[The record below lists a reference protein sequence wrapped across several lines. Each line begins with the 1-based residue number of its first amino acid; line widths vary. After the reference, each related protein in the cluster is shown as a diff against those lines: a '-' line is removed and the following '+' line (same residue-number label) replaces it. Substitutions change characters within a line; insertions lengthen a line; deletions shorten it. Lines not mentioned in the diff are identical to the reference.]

1 MTDIHP
7 GAYVDPKARIGRNVR
22 IGPNSFVGPSVT
34 LGDDCC
40 VHNNVTIT
48 GHTTIGSKCEFF
60 PGCVIGAEPQDLK
73 FHGETTELVIG
84 DDNVFRELTTAHP
97 GTEAGG
103 GVTRVGHHNRFL
115 VGVHIAHDVTIED
128 NCVLANNVQL
138 GGHVHVESYATF
150 GGVAGVHHFVTIG
163 RYAFVAA
170 LARIAT
176 DVPPFMI
183 MQGYESKVRGVNTKA
198 LARWGFSPERIA
210 ALKRAYIDLY
220 TDRSRF
226 GGPILHRLTAMES
239 DGRITDDV
247 RYLILSV
254 RRTAVDGHLG
264 RYLESNRPEA
274 TRRRAGFYDEQLYG
288 ERHRG

>member
-1 MTDIHP
+1 MNAIHP
-7 GAYVDPKARIGRNVR
+7 SAYVDPKSEVGDDVR
-22 IGPNSFVGPSVT
+22 IGPNCYVGSSVR
-34 LGDDCC
+34 LGDGCRL
-40 VHNNVTIT
+40 HNNVTLT
-48 GHTTIGSKCEFF
+48 GYTRVGPRCEFF

-73 FHGETTELVIG
+73 YHGEPSELIIG
-84 DDNVFRELTTAHP
+84 SDNVFRELTTAHP

-103 GVTRVGHHNRFL
+103 GVTTIGDHNRFL
-115 VGVHIAHDVTIED
+115 VGVHIAHDVLIED

-163 RYAFVAA
+163 RYSFVAA

-183 MQGYESKVRGVNTKA
+183 MQGYESRVRGVNTKA

-210 ALKRAYIDLY
+210 ALKRAYLDLY

-226 GGPILHRLTAMES
+226 GGPVVHRLTAMES
-239 DGRITDDV
+239 DGQLTDDV
-247 RYLILSV
+247 RHLILSV
-254 RRTAVDGHLG
+254 RRTAIDGHLG
-264 RYLESNRPEA
+264 RFLESRRPEA

-288 ERHRG
+288 EKHRG